1 MIERNWL
8 TIPNEIWLWD
18 KNKYSISVTGNI
30 SNVSETDQTNKKQAK
45 SILKPSLEFLIDNH
59 MILFTEK
66 KITSPNKF
74 DFK

>member
-8 TIPNEIWLWD
+8 TIPDEIWLWD

-30 SNVSETDQTNKKQAK
+30 SNVSETDQTNKKQVK
-45 SILKPSLEFLIDNH
+45 SILKSSFEFLIDNH
-59 MILFTEK
+59 MIPFTEK
-66 KITSPNKF
+66 KITSTNKF

>member
-1 MIERNWL
+1 M
-8 TIPNEIWLWD
+8 
-18 KNKYSISVTGNI
+18 TGNI
-30 SNVSETDQTNKKQAK
+30 SNVSETDQTNKKQVK
-45 SILKPSLEFLIDNH
+45 SILKPSFEFLIDNH

>member
-1 MIERNWL
+1 MTERNWL
-8 TIPNEIWLWD
+8 TIPNKIWLWD

-45 SILKPSLEFLIDNH
+45 SILKPSFEFLIDNH